1 MTRKATIAAR
11 LRANILRIVLLSLLA
26 VGAMVGMYDFV
37 NSTEQGHQLLIRWGF
52 EYPPDCG

>member
-1 MTRKATIAAR
+1 
-11 LRANILRIVLLSLLA
+11 
-26 VGAMVGMYDFV
+26 MVDVYDFV